1 MPKGRLNNP
10 STRQDGEWF
19 AHIGMPR
26 KLPMTSTQNMFYPP
40 KQFRVDYRLPP
51 ICITQ
56 RKNEVQNGYP
66 FSAHDNRHLIQGV
79 GEYFDIGLGHKK
91 TSIGKRQDQSQNFC
105 RDAATSVTSRWDDF
119 SLYEVSYTGH
129 QATEQPLCRRF
140 PKRHTERSAH
150 MKLLPENAFM
160 WFADHHGTSR

>member
-56 RKNEVQNGYP
+56 RK
-66 FSAHDNRHLIQGV
+66 
-79 GEYFDIGLGHKK
+79 GLGHKK